1 MSFTRGNRRR
11 ALVALSLPLV
21 LGMLGQQA
29 ASATPAPTA
38 KVKVRPAVALA
49 DAPLPFSFTT
59 TGWTFADIA
68 VGLRPEESSIAPPL
82 IDTRPHDANGVRKF
96 VSGGVVYDHPQGQAA
111 LALSM
116 LDGYR
121 LTKDK
126 RYLAVALANANRLLS
141 YKVVD
146 TSVIDDGAWF
156 FPYRFSFMLHGYPA
170 ETMRGPWYSGMAQGQ
185 ILQLFSRLSVV
196 TGDASWRDAAD
207 HTFASF
213 LIAKRTGA
221 PWVVEHDSD
230 GYVWL
235 EEYASPTG
243 TPTPDHTFNGHN
255 FAAAGLY
262 DYAQLSK
269 DPRAEKLLDGALTA
283 TLARIPKIHQTGWV
297 SHYCFAHPEILNTK
311 YHAIHIGQMLW
322 FHQMTGDVRFARW
335 ADQLMADYPTSHLT
349 GRVVVLARGYHRG
362 YRFDSHGK
370 LLGSVLIRLSR
381 SSNAPIDQR
390 ARIFH
395 RAGYYYEV
403 TKGSLKGTWVK
414 EVAGNQY
421 LNGTLTLIGYR
432 IDRTLAIPAAT
443 RVSGVTVTSGT
454 GIVARSSMLSFA
466 TATQLQFDA
475 RGFVNGAER
484 LRVSAGAWKGWWF
497 LASQV
502 AVDPPTA

>member
-156 FPYRFSFMLHGYPA
+156 FPYRFSFA
-170 ETMRGPWYSGMAQGQ
+170 
-185 ILQLFSRLSVV
+185 LQYMSPERL
-196 TGDASWRDAAD
+196 
-207 HTFASF
+207 
-213 LIAKRTGA
+213 
-221 PWVVEHDSD
+221 
-230 GYVWL
+230 
-235 EEYASPTG
+235 
-243 TPTPDHTFNGHN
+243 
-255 FAAAGLY
+255 AAG
-262 DYAQLSK
+262 ACV
-269 DPRAEKLLDGALTA
+269 
-283 TLARIPKIHQTGWV
+283 W
-297 SHYCFAHPEILNTK
+297 
-311 YHAIHIGQMLW
+311 
-322 FHQMTGDVRFARW
+322 
-335 ADQLMADYPTSHLT
+335 
-349 GRVVVLARGYHRG
+349 
-362 YRFDSHGK
+362 
-370 LLGSVLIRLSR
+370 
-381 SSNAPIDQR
+381 
-390 ARIFH
+390 
-395 RAGYYYEV
+395 RAG
-403 TKGSLKGTWVK
+403 
-414 EVAGNQY
+414 
-421 LNGTLTLIGYR
+421 
-432 IDRTLAIPAAT
+432 
-443 RVSGVTVTSGT
+443 
-454 GIVARSSMLSFA
+454 
-466 TATQLQFDA
+466 
-475 RGFVNGAER
+475 
-484 LRVSAGAWKGWWF
+484 AGASSF
-497 LASQV
+497 
-502 AVDPPTA
+502 T